1 MAPKHQRGV
10 NWKPQEDEAL
20 CRGWVSVSE
29 DGTIGTNQSNDSFWL
44 RVYQNFLENDP
55 GMSGAEVRSPQ
66 AVASRFNI
74 INQQC
79 SLWKAC
85 LTKANARHVS
95 GSNLED
101 VDINAK
107 TIFMNDNKPPNRP
120 FKLYHAWQILKDCP
134 KWNDLCVSPT
144 QSFKDSSHSGN
155 TINLEEDEDDA
166 VMPTPRPLGRDKQK
180 DEKKKGKGIESY
192 LNQSGKFLSEL
203 VQQENEAK
211 EDRRRKL
218 ELLQEQH
225 AYQIQQ
231 DKEANEQRIMSM
243 DLSKFTPRKK
253 KYWGNKQ
260 DEIIEA
266 QMNTSSPYNPEDN
279 SGDYYPSPPHSGY

>member
-1 MAPKHQRGV
+1 MAPKPQRSV
-10 NWKPQEDEAL
+10 NWKPQENEAL

-29 DGTIGTNQSNDSFWL
+29 DGAIGTNQSNDSFWL
-44 RVYQNFLENDP
+44 RVYQKFLENDS
-55 GMSGAEVRSPQ
+55 GMSGAGVRSPQ
-66 AVASRFNI
+66 PIASPFKI

-85 LTKANARHVS
+85 ITKANARH
-95 GSNLED
+95 D
-101 VDINAK
+101 MNAK
-107 TIFMNDNKPPNRP
+107 TLFLNDNKPLNRP

-134 KWNDLCVSPT
+134 KWNDLCESPT
-144 QSFKDSSHSGN
+144 QTFKDSSHSGN
-155 TINLEEDEDDA
+155 TVNLEEDEDDV

-180 DEKKKGKGIESY
+180 DEKKKGKCVESY

-203 VQQENEAK
+203 IQQGNEAK

-231 DKEANEQRIMSM
+231 DKEANERRIMSM

-253 KYWGNKQ
+253 KYWGISK
-260 DEIIEA
+260 
-266 QMNTSSPYNPEDN
+266 TKLLRPR
-279 SGDYYPSPPHSGY
+279 

>member
-1 MAPKHQRGV
+1 MAPKPQRCV

-20 CRGWVSVSE
+20 CIGWVSVSE
-29 DGTIGTNQSNDSFWL
+29 DGAIGMNQSNDSFWL

-55 GMSGAEVRSPQ
+55 GKSGAR
-66 AVASRFNI
+66 
-74 INQQC
+74 
-79 SLWKAC
+79 
-85 LTKANARHVS
+85 ANARHVS

-107 TIFMNDNKPPNRP
+107 TIFLNDNKPPNRP

-134 KWNDLCVSPT
+134 KWNDLCESPT

-155 TINLEEDEDDA
+155 IVNLEEDEDDV

-180 DEKKKGKGIESY
+180 DEKKKGKGVESY

-203 VQQENEAK
+203 VQQGNKAK
-211 EDRRRKL
+211 KDSQRKL
-218 ELLQEQH
+218 ELLQEQLS
-225 AYQIQQ
+225 YQIQQ
-231 DKEANEQRIMSM
+231 DNEANEQRIMSM

-253 KYWGNKQ
+253 KY
-260 DEIIEA
+260 
-266 QMNTSSPYNPEDN
+266 
-279 SGDYYPSPPHSGY
+279 